1 MRRSVRIAACNR
13 RAWLCN
19 TLLRANNMYHP
30 LLTSIRIKE
39 GDIVFCAI
47 CSQLFDH
54 ALCEWIAVRLHRFIG
69 WHDVIYRCE
78 SAMRILN
85 LQASITQH
93 SESLRT
99 RHLVNQVRANQ

>member
-1 MRRSVRIAACNR
+1 MRRSVRITACNG

-19 TLLRANNMYHP
+19 ALLGTNNMYHP

-39 GDIVFCAI
+39 GDIVVCAI
-47 CSQLFDH
+47 CTQLFDH
-54 ALCEWIAVRLHRFIG
+54 ALCEWIAVRLHCFIG
-69 WHDVIYRCE
+69 WHDVVDSCE
-78 SAMRILN
+78 GAMRILN

-99 RHLVNQVRANQ
+99 RHLVNQVRTNQ